1 MLTLPKINRRTWI
14 ALWAQD
20 RRRSR
25 VRAAQATLLPA
36 PVLRAAHPDLLQWD
50 WDCANPYQ
58 WNVYL
63 SLDGGVTFFM
73 PGDYWVDGEAREFSP
88 DGGSELYFIVGVD
101 ANGREITQRSNIV
114 RPDDAIAPPVPVAL
128 LPGLLAYWPMDEDTG
143 LYNDASGNQN
153 DLTLNGQTLEYFTG
167 KLGTAIVS
175 VDYTSSLTAPVA
187 LIGNFSISFWIK
199 TAQENFFTCLS
210 QATSGCI
217 GYLFYG
223 HSGGFSFQVYTGDAE
238 TNPNFIP
245 DVSSGSFGPVG
256 GTISDGEWHHVVG
269 VLNGQEASLYID
281 GVLADAVTGEFP
293 LIPSANPMMLFD
305 NNTCLGQTVIGSM
318 DEVGVWQRALS
329 AEDVGQLFNN
339 GNGLAY
345 GNF

>member
-1 MLTLPKINRRTWI
+1 VLTLPKINRRTWI

-50 WDCANPYQ
+50 WDGANPYQ

-101 ANGREITQRSNIV
+101 ADGNEITERSNSV
-114 RPDDAIAPPVPVAL
+114 RPDDAIAPPVPSAL
-128 LPGLLAYWPMDEDTG
+128 LPGLQAYWPMDEDTG